1 LCWSSNL
8 GRLNLIENFDKKEFD
23 FTNCFKTRTHSDY
36 GLKYDIISVTNSETS
51 LPSNSSIFNPQLATS
66 SSVNMSAVPLALVLS
81 TVKGVK
87 SIIRSDFMSN
97 LKLDEFKNAD
107 DDVSSNISYLWKWFE
122 CKYFCVL
129 KIFVLNMILFYFKSF
144 IAVNRFFETS
154 IPLNPR
160 TNQSEISQASSN
172 SLIDLYPIRYCGL
185 KSLLNGKLC
194 EKKLIFL
201 LFYFNLN
208 FK

>member
-1 LCWSSNL
+1 
-8 GRLNLIENFDKKEFD
+8 
-23 FTNCFKTRTHSDY
+23 
-36 GLKYDIISVTNSETS
+36 
-51 LPSNSSIFNPQLATS
+51 
-66 SSVNMSAVPLALVLS
+66 MSAVPLALVLS

-97 LKLDEFKNAD
+97 LKLDEFKNVD

-122 CKYFCVL
+122 CKYFFIL
-129 KIFVLNMILFYFKSF
+129 KIFVEICFCIILNLL
-144 IAVNRFFETS
+144 AVNRFFETT

-194 EKKLIFL
+194 EKIHF
-201 LFYFNLN
+201 FCN
-208 FK
+208 FIII